1 MNNDVTQDSEA
12 KQMMDEDDK
21 KILCSR
27 MSAMTAK
34 FEKCNGE
41 VVSKLN
47 KIHTD
52 VAVIKETC
60 KVRGETCAVHVEEMD
75 KTLRGN
81 GGNGVLTRLT
91 AQEQK
96 YKELEKRGSGKEKFA
111 YLVIGAL
118 IASSFSLGIALVI
131 KLAS

>member
-1 MNNDVTQDSEA
+1 MSNDVTQEKMERIA
-12 KQMMDEDDK
+12 KEDDVRT
-21 KILCSR
+21 LHSR
-27 MSAMTAK
+27 IDAMTAK

-47 KIHTD
+47 SIATD
-52 VAVIKETC
+52 VAVIKKTC
-60 KVRGETCAVHVEEMD
+60 EQRGKTCAVHVEKMD
-75 KTLRGN
+75 KILRGN

-96 YKELEKRGSGKEKFA
+96 SKELEKRGLGKEKFA
-111 YLVIGAL
+111 YLIIGAL
-118 IASSFSLGIALVI
+118 IAGSFSLGVTLII